1 MPTTYGLGPTPILQF
16 TLNNG
21 QWNAF
26 GTLKTLD
33 FNSREPKATYAQ
45 PGGNSPYP
53 TAIPLDAV
61 GRTPGYVYWEQA
73 ENDNGYYLELR
84 DRYGNIIRN
93 PPVPYL
99 PLSGGGGSNVTTFL
113 SQDNLI
119 INGQF
124 RFFPVQGYEPI
135 PTSIANLAEGGWSFF
150 KNGMSGSNSLYFRKY
165 TPDNTAV
172 DASPVYY
179 LNYVATSAGSA
190 ESENDIIFTIRDVRT
205 LANESITVG
214 VNLRSAIAGTYDV
227 AVIFT
232 QNFGSASPGITPSSP
247 VPTLVGT
254 FMPTSTAVDYFNTI
268 TIPALTGKTVGIN
281 GDDNVQ
287 IKIRM
292 PLNSV
297 ANIEVTNVYFKRG
310 GAATEYPF
318 ISSDQTDS
326 IIKGLEIPDH
336 ALLTDFPNDLP
347 LYPAEQA
354 FNTLSLLPDDN
365 NILTLDWVPPIPI
378 GSGLFWFTETL
389 PAGPWVGAKGQALL
403 KAGQYRRLYNVWGI
417 DYGTPTDNYALVLN
431 EGSSFIV
438 KTTDPGLVLP
448 ASVGSTTFTIEILS
462 PSYNS
467 NINFTSFN
475 MAQNVA
481 TFTNKNNGAF
491 SPVAADGNSGMTITV
506 ISNGSPTTKASWSIA
521 ALPASSLTQSHYF
534 QYDSD
539 AGAFYIYFIIDGVG
553 SDPVIPGR
561 IGRALRLEGTNTD
574 VDVALRLQYAVQGN
588 ELDRITPTVIGL
600 ISPGHYWEFS
610 IKGQNLY
617 NWFKIDNVGNDPAL
631 GGKIGVRTDLHS
643 TDLQTAIVSA
653 IIDSI
658 NPLYYLTPDTR
669 GYFMRVWDDGA
680 GRDPDAATRTARPDG
695 VSGDHVG
702 TTQLDEFKSHNH
714 ESFDGHNFLT
724 VFPGVYATAGGDA
737 RADSPFTANTGGAET
752 RTKNFYYYQII
763 RY

>member
-26 GTLKTLD
+26 GTLVTLD
-33 FNSREPKATYAQ
+33 WETRQPKATYSQ
-45 PGGNSPYP
+45 PGGMSPYP

-61 GRTPGYVYWEQA
+61 GRTSGYVYWESTSS
-73 ENDNGYYLELR
+73 YYLELR
-84 DRYGNIIRN
+84 DRNGVVIRSA
-93 PPVPYL
+93 VAPYL
-99 PLSGGGGSNVTTFL
+99 PLSGGGGSDVTTFL

-150 KNGMSGSNSLYFRKY
+150 KNGTNSSNSLYFRKY

-179 LNYVATSAGSA
+179 LNYVATGAGA
-190 ESENDIIFTIRDVRT
+190 DETENDIIFTIRDVRT

-227 AVIFT
+227 SVIFT
-232 QNFGSASPGITPSSP
+232 QNFGSPSTGITPSSP
-247 VPTLVGT
+247 VDTLVGT
-254 FMPTSTAVDYFNTI
+254 FMPTSTATDYPGTI

-297 ANIEVTNVYFKRG
+297 ANIEIANVYFKRG

-326 IIKGLEIPDH
+326 IIKGLSIPDH
-336 ALLTDFPNDLP
+336 ASSTDFPNDLP
-347 LYPAEQA
+347 LYSAEQA
-354 FNTLSLLPDDN
+354 FNALSLLPDDN
-365 NILTLDWVPPIPI
+365 SILTLDWVPPIPI
-378 GSGLFWFTETL
+378 GAGVFWFTETL
-389 PAGPWVGAKGQALL
+389 PPGPWVGAKGQPLL
-403 KAGQYRRLYNVWGI
+403 KSGQYRRLYNVWGV
-417 DYGTPTDNYALVLN
+417 DYGTPADNYELVLN
-431 EGSSFIV
+431 ESTASPPSFIM
-438 KTTDPGLVLP
+438 KTTAPTLISP
-448 ASVGSTTFTIEILS
+448 ATAGTTTFTIEILA
-462 PSYNS
+462 PSYVS
-467 NINFTSFN
+467 GIEFVSFN
-475 MAQNVA
+475 MAQNTA
-481 TFTNKNNGAF
+481 TFENVNNGAF
-491 SPVAADGNSGMTITV
+491 APVAADGNSGMTITV
-506 ISNGSPTTKASWSIA
+506 ISNGTVSTAASWSIA
-521 ALPASSLTQSHYF
+521 ALPASSLTPSHYF

-539 AGAFYIYFIIDGVG
+539 EGAFYIYLIIDGVG
-553 SDPVIPGR
+553 ADPVIPGR
-561 IGRALRLEGTNTD
+561 VGRALRLEGTNTD

-588 ELDRITPTVIGL
+588 ELDRITPTAIGL
-600 ISPGHYWEFS
+600 ISPGNYWEFS
-610 IKGQNLY
+610 IATQNLY
-617 NWFKIDNVGNDPAL
+617 NWFKIDNVGTDPAV
-631 GGKIGVRTDLHS
+631 GGKIGVRTDLAS
-643 TDLQTAIVSA
+643 TDTPGDIVNK
-653 IIDSI
+653 IIDSL

-680 GRDPDAATRTARPDG
+680 GIDPDAATRLERPDG

-702 TTQLDEFKSHNH
+702 TTQLDEFKSHDH
-714 ESFDGHNFLT
+714 PPLGGNFLASGIDGLGGGNPT
-724 VFPGVYATAGGDA
+724 ISGFGATGLAGG
-737 RADSPFTANTGGAET
+737 SET
-752 RTKNFYYYQII
+752 RPKNFYYYQII